1 MSDWNPGLL
10 TKVWFFRTG
19 ISETYLLQHFFALF
33 FLMFVLGLLFLHLS
47 VLFRPH
53 IPVCIRLM
61 FSNTT
66 LSFQVTSY
74 QASSDGRRWH
84 WPNWWKG
91 KSVRGDLINLIYYFS
106 PSWNL
111 LSIKNDL
118 VKRFYIYFMMVW
130 KWWLGGKNPEKVKIL
145 IFWRVRSSTRF
156 DDIF

>member
-1 MSDWNPGLL
+1 MIFQNGHLRD
-10 TKVWFFRTG
+10 
-19 ISETYLLQHFFALF
+19 ISVAT
-33 FLMFVLGLLFLHLS
+33 FLCFIL
-47 VLFRPH
+47 PN
-53 IPVCIRLM
+53 VC
-61 FSNTT
+61 SW
-66 LSFQVTSY
+66 SFISPFISFISTSY
-74 QASSDGRRWH
+74 SGMYKINVFKYHALISGHFKSGLIGRRRWH
-84 WPNWWKG
+84 WPNWWTG